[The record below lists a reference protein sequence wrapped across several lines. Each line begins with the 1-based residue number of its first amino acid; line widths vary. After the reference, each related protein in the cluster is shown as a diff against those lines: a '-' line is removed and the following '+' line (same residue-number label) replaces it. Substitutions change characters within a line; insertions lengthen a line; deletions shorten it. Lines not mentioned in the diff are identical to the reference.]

1 MLIKEISYHTQEK
14 HLYNIPSNVQL
25 QTKIQP
31 QQNAQPANSKDHMV
45 AGDLFLQCVSQQI
58 FSSTTGPVCQFSTR
72 MLLNLNFTRM
82 KIPSMPEYARKFPE
96 TIFSSVFK
104 KVRKYFPRLTK
115 LCSHKLRNFQTSS
128 SQSVVQRSLRVPKAL
143 LEDPRGQKYFHRIT
157 KSLFA
162 FCTLI
167 LSHLYPGV
175 FQRLRPV
182 VSQQTEY
189 RRRHGN
195 FFFFF

>member
-45 AGDLFLQCVSQQI
+45 AGDLFLQGVSQQI

-128 SQSVVQRSLRVPKAL
+128 SQSVSRDPCVSPRLFQRIQGAKNIFIGLLSHYLPFAL
-143 LEDPRGQKYFHRIT
+143 SFSHI
-157 KSLFA
+157 
-162 FCTLI
+162 CTLEF
-167 LSHLYPGV
+167 SRG
-175 FQRLRPV
+175 
-182 VSQQTEY
+182 
-189 RRRHGN
+189 
-195 FFFFF
+195 